1 MAMNL
6 FEHNKTAY
14 KAAVHMLDERGKA
27 AVIHPTGTGK
37 SFIGFKLC
45 EDNPDKTICWLSPS
59 RYIYQTQLENLAE
72 TSDGYQPD
80 NVKFYTYAKLM
91 NVSEAEI
98 AEIQP
103 DYIILDEF
111 HRCGA
116 ELWGAG
122 VDTVLKAYPD
132 VPVLGLSATA
142 IRYLDNQRD
151 MTDELFDGN
160 VASEMT
166 LGEAIVRGILAPPK
180 YILSIFSYQQDFEKY
195 EKRVHS
201 AKNKA
206 ARDAAEK
213 VLEALRRAL
222 QKADNL
228 DVLFDKHIEDRNGK
242 YIVFCANYDH
252 MIDMMNKAKEWFGK
266 VDKKPHIYSVY
277 SDDPTASKS
286 FADFKADN
294 DKKHLKLLYCIDAL
308 NEGVHVPDVSGVILL
323 RPTISP
329 IIYKQQIGRALSASK
344 SRNPVIFD
352 IVNNIENLYSID
364 AIEEEMQVA
373 IQYYRSHGGEGFVVN
388 ETFELVDKVADCKSL
403 FDELEGTLSASWDL
417 MYEQAKAYYELNGNL
432 DVPKRYFTPEGYSL
446 GLWILTQRRV
456 YNGSVNGNLTQVQI
470 DKLNALGMRWVSSAD
485 VTWDKYYNAAKRY
498 YEAHGDLKP
507 QAAFVDE
514 EGVDL
519 GRWIAQIRVFRKS
532 GIRSKMLTE
541 ERIAA
546 LDNIGMIW
554 SVPDYLF
561 ETYYAAAVRYHR
573 EHGNLDVPNR
583 YIDSEGIRL
592 GQWLTNIRVSR
603 TNKEKNYKLTEEQ
616 ITRLNALGI
625 IWGNKYEKQWDEA
638 FQELC
643 EYHRKNGTFEMP
655 VAYKTE
661 SGLQLGRWVRRQRDF
676 YAQGRITEEHIAM
689 LREIGFVL
697 EKSDPWEEKYQL
709 AKAYYEE
716 YGDLNVPA
724 QYVVN
729 GVWLSKWLNEQKLIA
744 EGKRKKT
751 HSPEQLEKLES
762 IGLRYG
768 TTLYDEQWNERYE
781 MAKAYYEEHGDLD
794 IPKDYCVNDFQLG
807 DWIRVQRRNNNAG
820 NLSQERFELLS
831 AIGMDWDNVKEKS
844 IQNSY
849 VQGFQHLEAFIAEY
863 GVDAMNN
870 AIICAD
876 GYKLGSW
883 LANCKTKYRNGKLP
897 QKHIRHFEKLGV
909 QLEKSDLWE
918 ERYQEMKAYLE
929 SNGITYIPKGAVSES
944 GFDLYSWAADQR
956 RAYKKGAISEEKK
969 KKLDDLGY
977 PFKQTKAERSERRK
991 QPSEKQK
998 QKWLE
1003 NAEKVLTYIES
1014 HTPDELR
1021 QNTEYDGLNIYAWIK
1036 AQRKRFE
1043 DGKITDEQQIEIMQ
1057 RILSGKA
1064 LNKTSHWDLMYEA
1077 AVIFFAE
1084 HGFETAVPADIIVD
1098 GSSLKSWLNNEKN
1111 IVWGNYDTP
1120 RTAEQ
1125 LEKLAKIGI
1134 TPETKNRLE
1143 SIWDKQFER
1152 LREFVAD
1159 NGRLPKV
1166 TRNRPDEFPIAL
1178 WVSNQRKKYQQ
1189 GKLTDGHT
1197 KKLRD
1202 LGVEL

>member
-1 MAMNL
+1 MAMSL

-14 KAAVHMLDERGKA
+14 ESVIRMLDERGKA

-59 RYIYQTQLENLAE
+59 RYIYQTQLENLSE

-91 NVSEAEI
+91 NVTEDEI

-122 VDTVLKAYPD
+122 VDAVLKAYPD

-222 QKADNL
+222 NKAENL
-228 DVLFDKHIEDRNGK
+228 DVLFDKHMSDRNSK
-242 YIVFCANYDH
+242 YIVFCANLEH
-252 MIDMMNKAKEWFGK
+252 MQDMMEKAKEWFRK

-294 DKKHLKLLYCIDAL
+294 DKKHLKLLYCINAL

-373 IQYYRSHGGEGFVVN
+373 VQYYRSHGGEGFVVN
-388 ETFELVDKVADCKSL
+388 ETFELIDKVADCKSL

-417 MYEQAKAYYELNGNL
+417 MYEQAKAYYDLNGDL

-446 GLWILTQRRV
+446 GLWLLTQRRV
-456 YNGSVNGNLTQVQI
+456 YNGTVNGNLTQVQI
-470 DKLNALGMRWVSSAD
+470 DKLNALGMRWESASD
-485 VTWDKYYNAAKRY
+485 ASWDKYFNAAKQY
-498 YEAHGDLKP
+498 YETNGDLKP
-507 QAAFVDE
+507 IATFVDE
-514 EGVDL
+514 NGIDL
-519 GRWIAQIRVFRKS
+519 GRWIAQIRTFRKS

-541 ERIAA
+541 ERIEA
-546 LDNIGMIW
+546 LNSIGMIW
-554 SVPDYLF
+554 NVPDYLF

-573 EHGNLDVPNR
+573 EHGDLDVPVR
-583 YIDSEGIRL
+583 YVDSEGIRL
-592 GQWLTNIRVSR
+592 GQWLTNLKTSR
-603 TNKEKNYKLTEEQ
+603 NQQAKNYKLTEEQ
-616 ITRLNALGI
+616 TARLDALGM
-625 IWGNKYEKQWDEA
+625 IWGNRYEKQWDDA
-638 FQELC
+638 FQALC
-643 EYHRKNGTFEMP
+643 EYYQKNGTFDIP
-655 VAYKTE
+655 VSYKTE
-661 SGLQLGRWVRRQRDF
+661 SGIQLGRWIRRQRDF
-676 YAQGRITEEHIAM
+676 FEQGKLDEERIEK
-689 LREIGFVL
+689 LRGISFTL
-697 EKSDPWEEKYQL
+697 EKSDPWEEKFRL

-716 YGDLNVPA
+716 HGDLNVPA
-724 QYVVN
+724 QYVVS

-744 EGKRKKT
+744 EGRRKKT
-751 HSPEQLEKLES
+751 HTPEQLEKLES

-781 MAKAYYEEHGDLD
+781 MAKAYFQNHGDLKV
-794 IPKDYCVNDFQLG
+794 PYGYCEGDFKLG
-807 DWIRVQRRNNNAG
+807 IWISKQKSQYSDG
-820 NLSQERFELLS
+820 NMTDEHYALLS
-831 AIGMDWDNVKEKS
+831 SIGMDWENASEQRVK
-844 IQNSY
+844 NSY
-849 VQGFQHLEAFIAEY
+849 AQGFQHLEAFIAEH
-863 GVDAMNN
+863 GVDALNGDVV
-870 AIICAD
+870 CAD
-876 GYKLGSW
+876 GYRLGSW
-883 LANCKTKYRNGKLP
+883 FANCKTKYRSGKLP
-897 QKHIRHFEKLGV
+897 KKHITHFEQLGIR
-909 QLEKSDLWE
+909 LEKSDAWE
-918 ERYQEMKAYLE
+918 DRYQEIKAYLE
-929 SNGITYIPKGAVSES
+929 KNDTTYIPKGTYGES
-944 GFDLYSWAADQR
+944 GYDLFSWVSDQR
-956 RAYKKGAISEEKK
+956 RAYKNGRLSAEQM
-969 KKLDDLGY
+969 KKLDEIGY
-977 PFKQTKAERSERRK
+977 PFLKDKKAKHEQRKKKWFVTAAIIMEYVRSHSPDDLNDDTEYQGIRIKQ
-991 QPSEKQK
+991 
-998 QKWLE
+998 WLE
-1003 NAEKVLTYIES
+1003 NQRS
-1014 HTPDELR
+1014 NLR
-1021 QNTEYDGLNIYAWIK
+1021 V
-1036 AQRKRFE
+1036 
-1043 DGKITDEQQIEIMQ
+1043 GKIADREQIDYLQKMLD
-1057 RILSGKA
+1057 LSLHAKR
-1064 LNKTSHWDLMYEA
+1064 SHWEIMYEA
-1077 AVIFFAE
+1077 AVQFFGE
-1084 HGFETAVPADIIVD
+1084 HGIDADVPDDYEVSEGNLKAWITTETTVVK
-1098 GSSLKSWLNNEKN
+1098 GSVRLAR
-1111 IVWGNYDTP
+1111 TP
-1120 RTAEQ
+1120 EQ
-1125 LEKLAKIGI
+1125 LEKLARIGI
-1134 TPETKNRLE
+1134 TPDMKSALE
-1143 SIWDKQFER
+1143 KRWDRQLER
-1152 LREFVAD
+1152 VRAFIAEH
-1159 NGRLPKV
+1159 GRLPYYSARRK
-1166 TRNRPDEFPIAL
+1166 DEFPIAV
-1178 WVSNQRKKYQQ
+1178 WINNQKNKAKQ
-1189 GKLTDGHT
+1189 GMLTEEQI
-1197 KKLRD
+1197 KMLRD
-1202 LGVEL
+1202 LGVKL

>member
-1 MAMNL
+1 M
-6 FEHNKTAY
+6 
-14 KAAVHMLDERGKA
+14 
-27 AVIHPTGTGK
+27 
-37 SFIGFKLC
+37 
-45 EDNPDKTICWLSPS
+45 
-59 RYIYQTQLENLAE
+59 
-72 TSDGYQPD
+72 
-80 NVKFYTYAKLM
+80 
-91 NVSEAEI
+91 
-98 AEIQP
+98 
-103 DYIILDEF
+103 
-111 HRCGA
+111 
-116 ELWGAG
+116 
-122 VDTVLKAYPD
+122 
-132 VPVLGLSATA
+132 
-142 IRYLDNQRD
+142 
-151 MTDELFDGN
+151 
-160 VASEMT
+160 
-166 LGEAIVRGILAPPK
+166 
-180 YILSIFSYQQDFEKY
+180 
-195 EKRVHS
+195 
-201 AKNKA
+201 
-206 ARDAAEK
+206 
-213 VLEALRRAL
+213 
-222 QKADNL
+222 
-228 DVLFDKHIEDRNGK
+228 
-242 YIVFCANYDH
+242 
-252 MIDMMNKAKEWFGK
+252 
-266 VDKKPHIYSVY
+266 
-277 SDDPTASKS
+277 
-286 FADFKADN
+286 
-294 DKKHLKLLYCIDAL
+294 
-308 NEGVHVPDVSGVILL
+308 
-323 RPTISP
+323 
-329 IIYKQQIGRALSASK
+329 
-344 SRNPVIFD
+344 
-352 IVNNIENLYSID
+352 
-364 AIEEEMQVA
+364 
-373 IQYYRSHGGEGFVVN
+373 
-388 ETFELVDKVADCKSL
+388 
-403 FDELEGTLSASWDL
+403 
-417 MYEQAKAYYELNGNL
+417 
-432 DVPKRYFTPEGYSL
+432 
-446 GLWILTQRRV
+446 
-456 YNGSVNGNLTQVQI
+456 
-470 DKLNALGMRWVSSAD
+470 
-485 VTWDKYYNAAKRY
+485 
-498 YEAHGDLKP
+498 
-507 QAAFVDE
+507 
-514 EGVDL
+514 
-519 GRWIAQIRVFRKS
+519 
-532 GIRSKMLTE
+532 
-541 ERIAA
+541 A
-546 LDNIGMIW
+546 LDSIGMIW

-573 EHGNLDVPNR
+573 EHGDLDVPNR

-676 YAQGRITEEHIAM
+676 YAQGRITEEHIAK

-929 SNGITYIPKGAVSES
+929 SNGIKYIPKGAVSES

-956 RAYKKGAISEEKK
+956 RAYKKGLLSEEKK
-969 KKLDDLGY
+969 KKLDDIGY
-977 PFKQTKAERSERRK
+977 PFMQTKADKSERRK

-998 QKWLE
+998 QKWLT
-1003 NAEKVLTYIES
+1003 NAEKVIAFAES
-1014 HTPDELR
+1014 HAPDELR
-1021 QNTEYDGLNIYAWIK
+1021 TDTVYDGLNIYGWIK
-1036 AQRKRFE
+1036 AQRRRFE
-1043 DGKITDEQQIEIMQ
+1043 DGKITDERQVEIMQ
-1057 RILSGKA
+1057 RILNSK
-1064 LNKTSHWDLMYEA
+1064 LLDKTSHWDLMYEA
-1077 AVIFFAE
+1077 AVRFFAE
-1084 HGFETAVPADIIVD
+1084 HGFETAVPADIIID
-1098 GSSLKSWLNNEKN
+1098 GSSLKSWINNEKN

-1134 TPETKNRLE
+1134 TPDMKNGLDRRWDRQLE
-1143 SIWDKQFER
+1143 R
-1152 LREFVAD
+1152 VRAFVEEK
-1159 NGRLPKV
+1159 GRLPYYSVRRK
-1166 TRNRPDEFPIAL
+1166 DEFPIAVWINNQKNKAKQGML
-1178 WVSNQRKKYQQ
+1178 TEEQIKMLSN
-1189 GKLTDGHT
+1189 
-1197 KKLRD
+1197 

>member
-1 MAMNL
+1 M
-6 FEHNKTAY
+6 
-14 KAAVHMLDERGKA
+14 
-27 AVIHPTGTGK
+27 
-37 SFIGFKLC
+37 
-45 EDNPDKTICWLSPS
+45 
-59 RYIYQTQLENLAE
+59 
-72 TSDGYQPD
+72 
-80 NVKFYTYAKLM
+80 
-91 NVSEAEI
+91 
-98 AEIQP
+98 
-103 DYIILDEF
+103 
-111 HRCGA
+111 
-116 ELWGAG
+116 
-122 VDTVLKAYPD
+122 
-132 VPVLGLSATA
+132 
-142 IRYLDNQRD
+142 
-151 MTDELFDGN
+151 
-160 VASEMT
+160 
-166 LGEAIVRGILAPPK
+166 
-180 YILSIFSYQQDFEKY
+180 
-195 EKRVHS
+195 
-201 AKNKA
+201 KNKA

-222 QKADNL
+222 QKAENL

-252 MIDMMNKAKEWFGK
+252 MLDMMNKAKEWFGK

-294 DKKHLKLLYCIDAL
+294 DPKHLKLLYCIDAL

-388 ETFELVDKVADCKSL
+388 ETFELIDKVADCKSL

-485 VTWDKYYNAAKRY
+485 VTWDKYYNAAKQY
-498 YEAHGDLKP
+498 YEVHGDLKP

-541 ERIAA
+541 ERIVA
-546 LDNIGMIW
+546 LDSIGMIW

-561 ETYYAAAVRYHR
+561 ETYYAAAVRYHL

-697 EKSDPWEEKYQL
+697 EKSDPWEEKYLL

-768 TTLYDEQWNERYE
+768 TSLYDEQWNERYE

-794 IPKDYCVNDFQLG
+794 IPKDYYVGEIQLG
-807 DWIRVQRRNNNAG
+807 DWIRKQRQINHAG
-820 NLSQERFELLS
+820 KLPQERYVLLS
-831 AIGMDWDNVKEKS
+831 EIGMDWDNAFEKRVK
-844 IQNSY
+844 NSY
-849 VQGFQHLEAFIAEY
+849 EQGFKHLEAFIAEN
-863 GVDAMNN
+863 GVDALNGD
-870 AIICAD
+870 IVCVD
-876 GYKLGSW
+876 GYRLGSW
-883 LANCKTKYRNGKLP
+883 FANCKTKYRNGKLP
-897 QKHIRHFEKLGV
+897 KKHIVHFEQLGV

-918 ERYQEMKAYLE
+918 ERYQEVKAYLE
-929 SNGITYIPKGAVSES
+929 ANGITYIPKGALSES
-944 GFDLYSWAADQR
+944 GYDLYSWAADQR
-956 RAYKKGAISEEKK
+956 RAYKKGALSEEKK
-969 KKLDDLGY
+969 KKLDDIGY
-977 PFKQTKAERSERRK
+977 PFMQTKADKSERRK

-1003 NAEKVLTYIES
+1003 NAEKVIAFAES
-1014 HTPDELR
+1014 HAPDELR
-1021 QNTEYDGLNIYAWIK
+1021 TDTVYDGLNIYGWIK
-1036 AQRKRFE
+1036 AQRRRFE
-1043 DGKITDEQQIEIMQ
+1043 DGKITDERQVEIMQ
-1057 RILSGKA
+1057 RILNSK
-1064 LNKTSHWDLMYEA
+1064 LLDKTSHWDLMYEV
-1077 AVIFFAE
+1077 AVRFFAE
-1084 HGFETAVPADIIVD
+1084 HGFETAVPADIVVD

-1111 IVWGNYDTP
+1111 IVWGNYDTS

-1134 TPETKNRLE
+1134 TPDMKNGLDRRWDRQLE
-1143 SIWDKQFER
+1143 R
-1152 LREFVAD
+1152 VRAFVEEK
-1159 NGRLPKV
+1159 GRLPYYSVRRK
-1166 TRNRPDEFPIAL
+1166 DEFPIAVWINNQKNKAKQGML
-1178 WVSNQRKKYQQ
+1178 TEEQIKMLSN
-1189 GKLTDGHT
+1189 
-1197 KKLRD
+1197 

>member
-91 NVSEAEI
+91 NVTAEEI
-98 AEIQP
+98 DEIQP

-122 VDTVLKAYPD
+122 VDAVLKAYPD

-166 LGEAIVRGILAPPK
+166 LGEAIVRGVLAPPK

-222 QKADNL
+222 QKAENL

-252 MIDMMNKAKEWFGK
+252 MLDIMNKAKEWFGK

-470 DKLNALGMRWVSSAD
+470 DKLNTLGMR
-485 VTWDKYYNAAKRY
+485 
-498 YEAHGDLKP
+498 
-507 QAAFVDE
+507 
-514 EGVDL
+514 
-519 GRWIAQIRVFRKS
+519 
-532 GIRSKMLTE
+532 
-541 ERIAA
+541 
-546 LDNIGMIW
+546 
-554 SVPDYLF
+554 
-561 ETYYAAAVRYHR
+561 
-573 EHGNLDVPNR
+573 
-583 YIDSEGIRL
+583 
-592 GQWLTNIRVSR
+592 
-603 TNKEKNYKLTEEQ
+603 
-616 ITRLNALGI
+616 
-625 IWGNKYEKQWDEA
+625 
-638 FQELC
+638 
-643 EYHRKNGTFEMP
+643 
-655 VAYKTE
+655 
-661 SGLQLGRWVRRQRDF
+661 
-676 YAQGRITEEHIAM
+676 
-689 LREIGFVL
+689 
-697 EKSDPWEEKYQL
+697 
-709 AKAYYEE
+709 
-716 YGDLNVPA
+716 
-724 QYVVN
+724 
-729 GVWLSKWLNEQKLIA
+729 
-744 EGKRKKT
+744 
-751 HSPEQLEKLES
+751 
-762 IGLRYG
+762 
-768 TTLYDEQWNERYE
+768 
-781 MAKAYYEEHGDLD
+781 
-794 IPKDYCVNDFQLG
+794 
-807 DWIRVQRRNNNAG
+807 
-820 NLSQERFELLS
+820 
-831 AIGMDWDNVKEKS
+831 
-844 IQNSY
+844 
-849 VQGFQHLEAFIAEY
+849 
-863 GVDAMNN
+863 
-870 AIICAD
+870 
-876 GYKLGSW
+876 
-883 LANCKTKYRNGKLP
+883 
-897 QKHIRHFEKLGV
+897 
-909 QLEKSDLWE
+909 
-918 ERYQEMKAYLE
+918 
-929 SNGITYIPKGAVSES
+929 
-944 GFDLYSWAADQR
+944 
-956 RAYKKGAISEEKK
+956 
-969 KKLDDLGY
+969 
-977 PFKQTKAERSERRK
+977 
-991 QPSEKQK
+991 
-998 QKWLE
+998 
-1003 NAEKVLTYIES
+1003 
-1014 HTPDELR
+1014 
-1021 QNTEYDGLNIYAWIK
+1021 
-1036 AQRKRFE
+1036 
-1043 DGKITDEQQIEIMQ
+1043 
-1057 RILSGKA
+1057 
-1064 LNKTSHWDLMYEA
+1064 
-1077 AVIFFAE
+1077 
-1084 HGFETAVPADIIVD
+1084 
-1098 GSSLKSWLNNEKN
+1098 
-1111 IVWGNYDTP
+1111 
-1120 RTAEQ
+1120 
-1125 LEKLAKIGI
+1125 
-1134 TPETKNRLE
+1134 
-1143 SIWDKQFER
+1143 
-1152 LREFVAD
+1152 
-1159 NGRLPKV
+1159 
-1166 TRNRPDEFPIAL
+1166 
-1178 WVSNQRKKYQQ
+1178 
-1189 GKLTDGHT
+1189 
-1197 KKLRD
+1197 
-1202 LGVEL
+1202 